1 MPSYA
6 SLLFCFLLTILH
18 AAAYLIDDT
27 NTTAH
32 GLRFSAGWGQFG
44 ALSDESLL
52 LGNEPVN
59 SQPCYNG
66 TFTSDKCTL
75 SYTFTGSS
83 TALYALL
90 AAPYGVNASIS
101 LDARAP
107 SMHVLFPPLPLNASA
122 AGAVAYNKTLYSV
135 AGLAPGPHTLS
146 LALLDWMGGASGVGI
161 DYAGVDE
168 ELLAAGAAASS
179 SSNAD
184 ERGAAPGAHQP
195 RRRRRRQRHVH
206 RALVAH
212 DQHHHHRRR
221 RRGRHPPPRQRVR
234 ARALPPQ
241 AGRAAE
247 PPRPAQRA
255 DFEWQFPAN
264 GKGKG
269 QGKGKGKERDLE
281 DGGGEDT
288 EGEGS
293 VADVSVRAFHVS
305 AFPSSAGRGSDA
317 GSSASASVNSSF
329 QFEPR
334 ARAAAG
340 GGGRPTPQIVIMT
353 STETRLALHPRSPP
367 APPSPSTT
375 RPRHPSP
382 AEPAEPTG
390 YAGPAEHPGPGP
402 RAVSASAKVNA
413 RVLQWMAGAGIV
425 HPLHPRSPSRSPT
438 APAAAP
444 IPAAGRRESLPP
456 VLPALR
462 VDQDDAFGAG
472 GGELGDGAEAP
483 PQYEWLAI

>member
-66 TFTSDKCTL
+66 TFTYASCRTADKCTL

-122 AGAVAYNKTLYSV
+122 AGAVAYNRTLYSV
-135 AGLAPGPHTLS
+135 SGLAPGPHTLS

-168 ELLAAGAAASS
+168 ELLAAPGAGVPASS
-179 SSNAD
+179 SSSAPAPVSTAVSASASASPSTLAQTQTS
-184 ERGAAPGAHQP
+184 AA
-195 RRRRRRQRHVH
+195 
-206 RALVAH
+206 
-212 DQHHHHRRR
+212 
-221 RRGRHPPPRQRVR
+221 
-234 ARALPPQ
+234 PPQ
-241 AGRAAE
+241 APTNPAAAAGDSGTFTA
-247 PPRPAQRA
+247 PLSHTTNIIIIAVAAAGGILLLGSAYALVRCLLRRNRPAQRA

-353 STETRLALHPRSPP
+353 STETRVRTDGSAAPSPRELRAARSP
-367 APPSPSTT
+367 
-375 RPRHPSP
+375 
-382 AEPAEPTG
+382 
-390 YAGPAEHPGPGP
+390 
-402 RAVSASAKVNA
+402 RA
-413 RVLQWMAGAGIV
+413 L
-425 HPLHPRSPSRSPT
+425 
-438 APAAAP
+438 
-444 IPAAGRRESLPP
+444 
-456 VLPALR
+456 
-462 VDQDDAFGAG
+462 
-472 GGELGDGAEAP
+472 
-483 PQYEWLAI
+483 